1 VTALVAAV
9 FVASLV
15 GSLHCAGMCGGL
27 VAFYAG
33 GAAGAGAV
41 ATGAAAA
48 GGRRGA
54 GGAWAAHA
62 AYSLGRLIVY
72 AAIGALAGT
81 LGAALDGIGGTLAG
95 VQRVAAVVAGLF
107 IAAWGV
113 YSLLIALGFA
123 VPRLPVPAAV
133 SRPVARGIRAVA
145 GQPAALRGLVV
156 GLLTGLLP
164 CGWLWAFAATAAGS
178 GSAARGALVMAV
190 FWAGTLPV
198 LVALGAGVQ
207 TLAGPLRR
215 HVPAIT
221 AVALIV
227 VGLFAVVTRGSMAE
241 AAQRALTRPAAP
253 VSAGSVPEGTP
264 PCCAKDGDG
273 SAR

>member
-33 GAAGAGAV
+33 GTAGTGSG
-41 ATGAAAA
+41 TGAAR
-48 GGRRGA
+48 GG
-54 GGAWAAHA
+54 WAAHA

-164 CGWLWAFAATAAGS
+164 CGWLWAFAATAAGT

-190 FWAGTLPV
+190 FWTGTLPV

-241 AAQRALTRPAAP
+241 AAQQALTHPAAS
-253 VSAGSVPEGTP
+253 VSAESVPEGTP

>member
-1 VTALVAAV
+1 MSALVATV
-9 FVASLV
+9 FVASLL

-33 GAAGAGAV
+33 GTAGP
-41 ATGAAAA
+41 
-48 GGRRGA
+48 GRASWG
-54 GGAWAAHA
+54 AHA
-62 AYSLGRLIVY
+62 AYSLGRLLVY

-81 LGAALDGIGGTLAG
+81 LGAAIDGIGGALAG
-95 VQRVAAVVAGLF
+95 VQRAAAVVAGLF

-113 YSLLIALGFA
+113 YSLLIALGVS

-164 CGWLWAFAATAAGS
+164 CGWLWAFAATAAGT
-178 GSAARGALVMAV
+178 GSAPAGALVMAV
-190 FWAGTLPV
+190 FWTGTLPV
-198 LVALGAGVQ
+198 LLALGAGVQ

-215 HVPAIT
+215 AVPAIT

-227 VGLFAVVTRGSMAE
+227 VGLFAVITRGSMAE
-241 AAQRALTRPAAP
+241 AAQKALTRPATA
-253 VSAGSVPEGTP
+253 SVETAP

>member
-1 VTALVAAV
+1 MTALVAAV

-33 GAAGAGAV
+33 GAAGAGSG
-41 ATGAAAA
+41 TGAAR
-48 GGRRGA
+48 GG
-54 GGAWAAHA
+54 WAAHA

-95 VQRVAAVVAGLF
+95 VQRIAAVVAGLF

-164 CGWLWAFAATAAGS
+164 CGWLWAFAATAAGT

-190 FWAGTLPV
+190 FWTGTLPV
-198 LVALGAGVQ
+198 MLALGAGVQ

-227 VGLFAVVTRGSMAE
+227 VGLFAVVTRGSVAE
-241 AAQRALTRPAAP
+241 AAQKALAHPATA
-253 VSAGSVPEGTP
+253 VTADAVPGGTP